1 MLPILREPC
10 DESVIRSLPAAAPCS
25 KRAGRWVLAATTLA
39 SSMAF
44 IDGTVVNVALPALQA
59 NLNATIVDVQW
70 VIEAYS
76 LLLAALLLVGGS
88 LGDHYGRR
96 RIFLIGTA
104 LFALAS
110 AWCGLAPNTAQL
122 ISARAAQGLGAAL
135 LVPGSLAIISSSFPE
150 KERGRAIGT
159 WSGFSAIT
167 TAVGPVIGGW
177 LIEHISWRA
186 VFFINI
192 PIALLVIFISLGS
205 VPESSDKE
213 SAGLDWRGA
222 IVGTLGLGAL
232 VYGLIES
239 SRLGFGDRSLIAAL
253 SVAIALLAL
262 FFIVE
267 ARIPHPMLPLSL
279 FRSRMFAGA
288 NLLTFLLYGALGG
301 TLFFLPLNLI
311 QVQHYSATAAGAAFL
326 PFILI
331 MFLLS
336 RWSGGLVER
345 YGPRLPL
352 VVGPLIAAGGFALFM
367 LPSVGGSYWTN
378 FFPATL
384 VLGLGMAISVAPL
397 TTTVMNGPTYYDC
410 NEFGCTKPR
419 RDRIG
424 RQQCGCK
431 VGWADRHRCSRN
443 RDAPSFQSRA
453 RSATGGMECAGIGI
467 AIVAGRAYKARRHG
481 ASRRS
486 RSGHA
491 TANSPRG
498 RGIFCFR
505 FQSSHDHW
513 HGVGA
518 SRRGYRIDAHRKIE
532 RLIAAAP
539 KAAGV
544 TLPAASIHLTVCE
557 FDWRCFSEHQ
567 LHSPDDFVELVL
579 SEFRIRL
586 AKIRPRMEI
595 VHHQLE
601 IVTADVVVQAGNN

>member
-150 KERGRAIGT
+150 NERGRAIGT

-253 SVAIALLAL
+253 AVAIALLAL

-336 RWSGGLVER
+336 RWAGGLVER

-352 VVGPLIAAGGFALFM
+352 VVGPLIAACGFALFM
-367 LPSVGGSYWTN
+367 FPSVGGSYWTN
-378 FFPATL
+378 FFPATV

-397 TTTVMNGPTYYDC
+397 TTTVMNSVAQ
-410 NEFGCTKPR
+410 NR
-419 RDRIG
+419 
-424 RQQCGCK
+424 
-431 VGWADRHRCSRN
+431 VGIASGVN
-443 RDAPSFQSRA
+443 NAVA
-453 RSATGGMECAGIGI
+453 RSAGLI
-467 AIVAGRAYKARRHG
+467 AIAALGIVMLQVFNHVLDRRLAEWNVP
-481 ASRRS
+481 ASVS
-486 RSGHA
+486 RSL
-491 TANSPRG
+491 
-498 RGIFCFR
+498 
-505 FQSSHDHW
+505 Q
-513 HGVGA
+513 V
-518 SRRGYRIDAHRKIE
+518 E
-532 RLIAAAP
+532 RTKLADIA
-539 KAAGV
+539 
-544 TLPAASIHLTVCE
+544 L
-557 FDWRCFSEHQ
+557 
-567 LHSPDDFVELVL
+567 PDDQEPLMRQLIRRAVEESFVSGIRVVMIIGTAL
-579 SEFRIRL
+579 SL
-586 AKIRPRMEI
+586 AGAG
-595 VHHQLE
+595 
-601 IVTADVVVQAGNN
+601 TALTLIGRSNA

>member
-1 MLPILREPC
+1 
-10 DESVIRSLPAAAPCS
+10 
-25 KRAGRWVLAATTLA
+25 
-39 SSMAF
+39 MAF

-150 KERGRAIGT
+150 NERGRAIGT

-213 SAGLDWRGA
+213 SAGLDWWGA

-253 SVAIALLAL
+253 AVAIALLAL

-336 RWSGGLVER
+336 RWAGGLVER

-352 VVGPLIAAGGFALFM
+352 VVGPLIAACGFALFM
-367 LPSVGGSYWTN
+367 FPSVGGSYWTN
-378 FFPATL
+378 FFPATV

-397 TTTVMNGPTYYDC
+397 TTTVMNSVAQ
-410 NEFGCTKPR
+410 NR
-419 RDRIG
+419 
-424 RQQCGCK
+424 
-431 VGWADRHRCSRN
+431 VGIASGVN
-443 RDAPSFQSRA
+443 NAVA
-453 RSATGGMECAGIGI
+453 RSAGLI
-467 AIVAGRAYKARRHG
+467 AIAALGIVMLQVFNHVLDRRLAEWNVP
-481 ASRRS
+481 ASVS
-486 RSGHA
+486 RSL
-491 TANSPRG
+491 
-498 RGIFCFR
+498 
-505 FQSSHDHW
+505 Q
-513 HGVGA
+513 V
-518 SRRGYRIDAHRKIE
+518 E
-532 RLIAAAP
+532 RTKLADIA
-539 KAAGV
+539 
-544 TLPAASIHLTVCE
+544 L
-557 FDWRCFSEHQ
+557 
-567 LHSPDDFVELVL
+567 PDDQDPAMRQLIRRAVEESFVSGFRVVMIIGTAL
-579 SEFRIRL
+579 SL
-586 AKIRPRMEI
+586 AGAG
-595 VHHQLE
+595 
-601 IVTADVVVQAGNN
+601 TALTLIGRSNV